1 MYYYNFKV
9 IFHDALCNEV
19 SVEYPDNGLKM
30 VMPLDD
36 LTTLLATLN
45 GRRRYSCLMSLEMEQ

>member
-9 IFHDALCNEV
+9 ILHDPLCNEV
-19 SVEYPDNGLKM
+19 TLVYPDNGLKM
-30 VMPLDD
+30 VMTLDD

-45 GRRRYSCLMSLEMEQ
+45 GRRRYSSLVTLEIEQ